1 MESPQSRE
9 ARVRIPT
16 MHPLRPFRAETTK
29 KRICMTNP
37 YSNYY
42 TAYVV
47 RSWNGRY
54 LNQRTY
60 TGRTKNMWGT
70 IGESHIFSSP
80 FKAQSCASS
89 INRRPKD
96 RANADPQN
104 AHVVPILI
112 KRRSPRRRSA

>member
-1 MESPQSRE
+1 
-9 ARVRIPT
+9 
-16 MHPLRPFRAETTK
+16 MHLLLPSRAERTK
-29 KRICMTNP
+29 KRNRMTDTNFH
-37 YSNYY
+37 YY

-47 RSWNGRY
+47 RSWNGKF

-70 IGESHIFSSP
+70 IGDSQIFSSP
-80 FKAQSCASS
+80 FAASSCASS

-104 AHVVPILI
+104 AHVVPILL
-112 KRRSPRRRSA
+112 KRRNPRRRAG